1 MSMYL
6 RILRKEGYNQLEM
19 DKLFICLVRDHAG
32 GGAGGVAGGGGG
44 GFFAPPP
51 PPRLFRIGY
60 QDLSLTAQIRFS
72 NLTILDTQLLPKSL

>member
-19 DKLFICLVRDHAG
+19 DKLFICLVRAHAG
-32 GGAGGVAGGGGG
+32 GGAGG
-44 GFFAPPP
+44 FFAPP

>member
-32 GGAGGVAGGGGG
+32 GGAGGV
-44 GFFAPPP
+44 FAPPP
-51 PPRLFRIGY
+51 DFFGLVTKICHL
-60 QDLSLTAQIRFS
+60 QH
-72 NLTILDTQLLPKSL
+72 K

>member
-19 DKLFICLVRDHAG
+19 DKLFISVVRNHAG
-32 GGAGGVAGGGGG
+32 GGAGGVFGGG

-51 PPRLFRIGY
+51 PPLFRIGY

>member
-19 DKLFICLVRDHAG
+19 DKLFISLVRNHAG
-32 GGAGGVAGGGGG
+32 GGAGGV
-44 GFFAPPP
+44 FAPPP
-51 PPRLFRIGY
+51 LFRIGY
-60 QDLSLTAQIRFS
+60 QDLSLTAHIRFS

>member
-19 DKLFICLVRDHAG
+19 DKLFISLVRNHAG
-32 GGAGGVAGGGGG
+32 GGAGGV
-44 GFFAPPP
+44 FAPPP
-51 PPRLFRIGY
+51 APLFRIGY